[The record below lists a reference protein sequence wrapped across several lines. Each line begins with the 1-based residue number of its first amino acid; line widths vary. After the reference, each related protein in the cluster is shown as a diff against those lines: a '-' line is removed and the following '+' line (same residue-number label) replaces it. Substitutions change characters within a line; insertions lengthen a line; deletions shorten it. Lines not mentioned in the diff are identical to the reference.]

1 MGHSQAEKA
10 RSHDRI
16 LSIAARTIRDSG
28 SGSLVIA
35 DLMKAAGLTHGAF
48 YSHFDSRDALIEES
62 IERALSEGEAKFS
75 SESPGNV
82 REMTRSYL
90 SKAHRD
96 HPETGCV
103 MATLAME
110 TRRTRESRQL
120 LADRLDR
127 YIDRLAWQIGGED
140 ATDKALATWSMLVG
154 AVTLSRLFEGDPSD
168 RLLVAARGAID
179 KILDADVARPRD
191 KDPSADGGR

>member
-75 SESPGNV
+75 SESP
-82 REMTRSYL
+82 
-90 SKAHRD
+90 
-96 HPETGCV
+96 
-103 MATLAME
+103 
-110 TRRTRESRQL
+110 
-120 LADRLDR
+120 
-127 YIDRLAWQIGGED
+127 
-140 ATDKALATWSMLVG
+140 
-154 AVTLSRLFEGDPSD
+154 
-168 RLLVAARGAID
+168 
-179 KILDADVARPRD
+179 
-191 KDPSADGGR
+191 